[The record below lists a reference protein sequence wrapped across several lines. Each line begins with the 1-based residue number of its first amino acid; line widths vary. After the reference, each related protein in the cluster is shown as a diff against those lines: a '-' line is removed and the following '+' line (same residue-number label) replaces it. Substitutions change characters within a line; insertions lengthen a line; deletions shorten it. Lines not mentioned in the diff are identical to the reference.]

1 MTDGSTARGGTD
13 QRTDALPPMRRRLG
27 WVIGILTTIAVLV
40 VIRRGFALLLPPA
53 AGAPAG
59 PIPDEPFAAQRL
71 LTLAHILPGLAFLAL
86 APVQFSSQLRAKRP
100 ALHRELGRVVLLAG
114 VATGLTAFG
123 MAAELYVGGAN
134 ERAATVTFALLFLGS
149 LGYGYRAIRS
159 GRWEEHREWMI
170 RAYSIGL
177 AIATIRPI
185 VAIFFATSRVTGLT
199 PGQFFGTAFWIGF
212 TLHLVAAQLWIDA
225 TRPHHLATGASAYPG
240 RAV

>member
-59 PIPDEPFAAQRL
+59 PIPDEPFAAHRL

-100 ALHRELGRVVLLAG
+100 ALHRELGRTVLLAG
-114 VATGLTAFG
+114 VATFPTPFAMSPEFN
-123 MAAELYVGGAN
+123 AASAN
-134 ERAATVTFALLFLGS
+134 ERAPTATFPQLLL
-149 LGYGYRAIRS
+149 
-159 GRWEEHREWMI
+159 
-170 RAYSIGL
+170 
-177 AIATIRPI
+177 
-185 VAIFFATSRVTGLT
+185 
-199 PGQFFGTAFWIGF
+199 
-212 TLHLVAAQLWIDA
+212 
-225 TRPHHLATGASAYPG
+225 
-240 RAV
+240 